1 MLKII
6 YKKINEL
13 KPYKNN
19 PRNNKQAIEPVAQ
32 SIQQFGFRN
41 PIIID
46 KDNVIVAGHTRYEAA
61 KKLGLQEVPTLGYEE
76 LTDEQIKAFRIIDNK
91 TQEYAKWDKQLLK
104 LELDDI
110 NLDLSNFD
118 LQLETTDKIIE
129 DDIEIK
135 IPDKPKSKLGAIYKL
150 GNHLLMCGD
159 STKLDDLKK
168 LLNAS
173 NSRGGLIL

>member
-13 KPYKNN
+13 KPYRNN

-61 KKLGLQEVPTLGYEE
+61 KKLGLVEVPLLGV
-76 LTDEQIKAFRIIDNK
+76 
-91 TQEYAKWDKQLLK
+91 
-104 LELDDI
+104 
-110 NLDLSNFD
+110 
-118 LQLETTDKIIE
+118 
-129 DDIEIK
+129 
-135 IPDKPKSKLGAIYKL
+135 KS
-150 GNHLLMCGD
+150 
-159 STKLDDLKK
+159 
-168 LLNAS
+168 
-173 NSRGGLIL
+173 